1 MKAFGER
8 LRGLRETQGW
18 SQEKLGFELGVT
30 KATISKWEN
39 GQAQPRLEQLP
50 AIKRLFS
57 DQGVTLDAL
66 LDDRAG
72 RRSGAARHIG
82 EPSSDPYQN
91 DPRLARSQNELQL
104 LLRFR
109 ALSRPRQRALLK
121 LLTDED

>member
-50 AIKRLFS
+50 ALKRLFA

-72 RRSGAARHIG
+72 RRSGAARQIA
-82 EPSSDPYQN
+82 EPSSDPYQG

-121 LLTDED
+121 LLADED